1 MTIVIESTSSNAGL
15 IDPYGGLHHRTT
27 TTTTRAANS
36 PEHENNCSPG
46 GGENGVKLV
55 LPKSNVS
62 SSERCHLVAFQRKDN
77 SSSNNNNIDNDDDER
92 KGHPAVS
99 TAPVGGARRRIGNYF
114 AILLSSLVSIIP
126 FFPRSLWNQLYSY
139 PNNFN
144 DGKSKINQL
153 HQQQQQFS
161 HLKRCRL
168 LFIMVAV
175 IIATITLLPQWRL
188 LVGEEDRR
196 SHSIIQSSLLSSALQ
211 QCSSSSSIQQQQKQQ
226 RATNNINNNNN
237 KSSLPSNKYILVA
250 SHLRAGSDGQLR
262 LRIIE
267 HNLRMLSYS
276 SSSSS
281 SSIRPQ
287 QQHYPPSVLDED
299 DHALE
304 KTVLAKRNNEEE
316 DVPPSTKKMECI
328 LIFSI
333 DETYNTTIHAMV
345 QTWQNSISSSLSNNI
360 ISQNMNIT
368 ILYVPNDN
376 VMVDASKW
384 MMALYSLLPTL
395 LLQLQLQQQQQD
407 YYSSTSTRIML
418 INDSFLLT
426 RPIPELWNNN
436 ICGSVCGLVWTGPN
450 NGSDHTRHIQ
460 SYIRTLDICA
470 IIKYMNFYERNKLL
484 VHNVNELIVLFEIN
498 LDWAH
503 DEQQQQQQQGVDGGS
518 NSWWS
523 SNSLLRGSSSSSSSS
538 SSSNRIGD
546 DRKEDNNRD
555 VTALSEY
562 AGGHPDDE
570 HVQHV
575 LLTKNYPAIKLKKF
589 FITNDPW
596 LFAVLDKKKKADHN
610 NNGTTTT
617 SFEKEMDEEDLPPSF
632 STTIYR
638 RTNHDLNHLS
648 DNDLRTHFRTSGKY
662 ENRIY
667 SNTLPLVMKGWLRTE
682 LERMEKEY
690 NNNYSI
696 GDDVRV
702 RQADTTI
709 AILDDYLAALNRD
722 ILGK

>member
-15 IDPYGGLHHRTT
+15 VDPYGGLHHRTT
-27 TTTTRAANS
+27 TTTRAANS
-36 PEHENNCSPG
+36 PEHDNCSPV
-46 GGENGVKLV
+46 GGENDVKLV
-55 LPKSNVS
+55 APKNIS
-62 SSERCHLVAFQRKDN
+62 SSSPQRCHLVAFQRKDN
-77 SSSNNNNIDNDDDER
+77 NSSNNNNIIDNDDDER

-114 AILLSSLVSIIP
+114 AILLSSLVSILL
-126 FFPRSLWNQLYSY
+126 FFPRSLCNQLYSY

-153 HQQQQQFS
+153 QQQQQFS

-175 IIATITLLPQWRL
+175 IIATIL

-211 QCSSSSSIQQQQKQQ
+211 QCSSSSSIQQQQ
-226 RATNNINNNNN
+226 RATNNINSNN
-237 KSSLPSNKYILVA
+237 KSSSSNKYILVA

-281 SSIRPQ
+281 SIRPQ
-287 QQHYPPSVLDED
+287 QQHYPSSVLDED
-299 DHALE
+299 DHASE

-345 QTWQNSISSSLSNNI
+345 QTWKNSILSSSSSSNNI

-376 VMVDASKW
+376 IMVDASKW

-395 LLQLQLQQQQQD
+395 LLQLQLQQQD
-407 YYSSTSTRIML
+407 YYSSTRIML

-503 DEQQQQQQQGVDGGS
+503 DDQQQQQQQSVDGS

-523 SNSLLRGSSSSSSSS
+523 SNSLLRGSSSSS
-538 SSSNRIGD
+538 NRIGGD
-546 DRKEDNNRD
+546 NRKEEDNNNNRD
-555 VTALSEY
+555 VTALYEF

-596 LFAVLDKKKKADHN
+596 LFAVLANKEKLDNN

-617 SFEKEMDEEDLPPSF
+617 TSLEKEMDEEDLPPSF

-696 GDDVRV
+696 GDDVQV
-702 RQADTTI
+702 RQTDTTI
-709 AILDDYLAALNRD
+709 AILDDYLVALNRD